1 MTPVDEKPI
10 TGSTRGTTIGV
21 IIAIEIPF
29 QWGLMAPPTTPVTVL
44 RADIFVEMK
53 LVERDGKKQT
63 AGVSWVF
70 IFGAGRRES
79 HLRIDPKKL
88 SWTPT
93 SIS

>member
-63 AGVSWVF
+63 AGVNVVNLG
-70 IFGAGRRES
+70 IYIHGRSTRES
-79 HLRIDPKKL
+79 FEDRP
-88 SWTPT
+88 
-93 SIS
+93 